1 MYAAT
6 VSTYVE
12 MVLELDPRILTS
24 SSSST
29 LARRYVRAALT
40 SNKQGRRKAEF
51 NNEHHLKMQG
61 GPSLHQPTSGPRT
74 GRYGPSHFPL
84 VAEFPKGH
92 MSLANVCKEFTECN
106 PYIGGDEGE
115 AIAWFYHRIR
125 ALLAKFIKTKE
136 NQDAYDTSEL
146 GQANRERA
154 RLKKPEA
161 KSTAQKENVGS
172 SRGTTLQTGE
182 GSSKRS
188 SSWSPCASRRGEPF
202 SPSSPPQ
209 TATSS
214 KAPAP
219 TVAKKKRTGPSVLEV
234 SDDVLEISDDSG
246 VSEQQ
251 QREECDSGMEVS
263 ALGQISSS

>member
-1 MYAAT
+1 
-6 VSTYVE
+6 
-12 MVLELDPRILTS
+12 
-24 SSSST
+24 
-29 LARRYVRAALT
+29 
-40 SNKQGRRKAEF
+40 
-51 NNEHHLKMQG
+51 
-61 GPSLHQPTSGPRT
+61 
-74 GRYGPSHFPL
+74 
-84 VAEFPKGH
+84 

-219 TVAKKKRTGPSVLEV
+219 TVAKKKRTGPSVVEI

-246 VSEQQ
+246 VSEEE
-251 QREECDSGMEVS
+251 QRAECDSDMQVS
-263 ALGQISSS
+263 PLVLFPVAAGLLHQ